1 MAAENFKV
9 KKGLE
14 VGTGITANSD
24 GIIVSGIVTATQFR
38 GDGSGL
44 TGVVASGTGIV
55 IKEEGT
61 SVGTAGTIN
70 FVGSNILATLSE
82 GTATVTVNNS
92 TLSSLNVTGVST
104 FLGDIDLGNAAA
116 DTITAL
122 GRFDSDLIPSTG
134 NTRDLGTNSFQ
145 WKDLYLDGTANIDVL
160 DVSESAT
167 FSDNVFINSDGKVG
181 INSSTP
187 NKQLDVIGDAGM
199 LVASTTNGG
208 ISSTTG
214 ISIFLSD
221 NRLDPPNANHDLD
234 QIGEINYKHFDVETP
249 EGNYS
254 DVFTFKSTPPNLAV
268 DIHGTLLVG
277 VTTSNQGGKVGIGT
291 SIPAAK
297 LDVVGNT
304 ELDDLNVSGITTLGS
319 GGSVIIAFIP
329 LTANAS

>member
-1 MAAENFKV
+1 LFIADSIKH
-9 KKGLE
+9 
-14 VGTGITANSD
+14 VGDTDTSISFPANDS
-24 GIIVSGIVTATQFR
+24 IRFN
-38 GDGSGL
+38 
-44 TGVVASGTGIV
+44 
-55 IKEEGT
+55 
-61 SVGTAGTIN
+61 TAG
-70 FVGSNILATLSE
+70 SPRL
-82 GTATVTVNNS
+82 
-92 TLSSLNVTGVST
+92 
-104 FLGDIDLGNAAA
+104 DITSG
-116 DTITAL
+116 
-122 GRFDSDLIPSTG
+122 
-134 NTRDLGTNSFQ
+134 
-145 WKDLYLDGTANIDVL
+145 
-160 DVSESAT
+160 
-167 FSDNVFINSDGKVG
+167 GKVG

-234 QIGEINYKHFDVETP
+234 QIGEINYKHHDVQTP
-249 EGNYS
+249 EENYS

-291 SIPAAK
+291 SIPAAI

-319 GGSVIIAFIP
+319 GGSGSVVLKHAGNQKLIT
-329 LTANAS
+329 TANGIEVPDLNVTGVGT